1 MYIYI
6 YIYIHLA
13 LTNICMQADAW
24 SNWRGGGN
32 HAAVT
37 APQGS
42 EWLPPWWVPQAA
54 SAASQA
60 FLLHSCTAHHDI

>member
-24 SNWRGGGN
+24 ANWSGSVQ

-37 APQGS
+37 ESAQG
-42 EWLPPWWVPQAA
+42 LPSWWGSQAA
-54 SAASQA
+54 TA
-60 FLLHSCTAHHDI
+60 SCTAHHDI